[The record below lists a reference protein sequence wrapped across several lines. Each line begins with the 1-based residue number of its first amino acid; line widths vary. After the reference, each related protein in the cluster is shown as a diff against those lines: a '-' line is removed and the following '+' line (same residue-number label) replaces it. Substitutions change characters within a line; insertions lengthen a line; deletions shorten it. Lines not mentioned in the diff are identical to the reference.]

1 MPSRFLGTPTLCID
15 YLSNPEVEHDG
26 HEDIDWTAREPAGLE
41 LPLAGG
47 NDGLFVQ
54 SAGIERTNNPNV
66 GGPAI
71 RLDHEFDNDCPLNL

>member
-41 LPLAGG
+41 SPLAGG
-47 NDGLFVQ
+47 LDG
-54 SAGIERTNNPNV
+54 
-66 GGPAI
+66 
-71 RLDHEFDNDCPLNL
+71 